1 MTVAMG
7 KKRVQVTLGA
17 DVLAQLDVLA
27 ARRHQHRGHLIE
39 AVLRRFL
46 SRDLED
52 ALPPPPP
59 DPRQIDLEDVLASPR

>member
-52 ALPPPPP
+52 ALPPPP